1 MGRDISGCARE
12 AIWWWESRAVR
23 KRILLTMAALL
34 CGAVWWTAPMMKAQE
49 MPPATSSAPKS
60 HRMPM
65 MHKFSYSCDSGA
77 KVMVYLRERN
87 ARVVFGGKSY
97 SMRQVEAASGA
108 KYSDGKT
115 VWWSKGEEGFL
126 EDESKTGQAVRLA
139 ENCKLEKPPAAMA
152 VVSGTVA
159 YRERIAMP
167 ENAVLTMQ
175 LRDMSESNETDRA
188 EVIAEQKFTFAG
200 HQVPLPF
207 ELRYDAA
214 KIDPGHT
221 YALSA
226 RITIADQ
233 LMFMNTTAY
242 RVITQGNP
250 AKADILLQMVE
261 GQTRPKQQP
270 ANNPGSSP

>member
-12 AIWWWESRAVR
+12 AIWWWGSRAVR
-23 KRILLTMAALL
+23 KRTLLTMAALL
-34 CGAVWWTAPMMKAQE
+34 CGGVWWTAPMMKAQE
-49 MPPATSSAPKS
+49 MPPVTSSAPKS

-97 SMRQVEAASGA
+97 SMKQVEAASGT

-126 EDESKTGQAVRLA
+126 EDESKAGQAVRLA
-139 ENCKLEKPPAAMA
+139 
-152 VVSGTVA
+152 
-159 YRERIAMP
+159 

-261 GQTRPKQQP
+261 GQTRPKQ
-270 ANNPGSSP
+270 